1 MLIHL
6 VAAGSTADAWVHKS
20 NCNSIATLVIS
31 NEEMRDITNIVIF
44 VEDSV
49 ILSKGV
55 RKTKK
60 AKQENNKEDLLVC
73 IRYFRCYF
81 LRRDTCFTSWRGY
94 N

>member
-31 NEEMRDITNIVIF
+31 NKEMRDITNIVIF

-60 AKQENNKEDLLVC
+60 AKQENNKENLLVC
-73 IRYFRCYF
+73 Y
-81 LRRDTCFTSWRGY
+81 
-94 N
+94 